1 LRLAA
6 RRKWPDL
13 DLIVAALLGLALAI
27 LLFGQGGQDDTY
39 ITYWPART
47 LAEHGEIVNYNGIRL
62 EQSSSLS
69 LVVLLALLFELM
81 PLSMPSVG
89 YLTSLAGAACAGL
102 LAVRLAR
109 RMGLGSRLGILSAI
123 ATAPSFGYWA
133 TSGMETP
140 WVAFSAL
147 WFIDELT
154 APPPGKRSDW
164 ARLGTAALLFAGI
177 RPEAPLL
184 LGGLCVVFV
193 ALTSFR
199 HRTGEGDVLSLS
211 ASLQRASV
219 GLLAIFFVFAFRKLY
234 FDAWWPNPAL
244 IKAGGFNLRE
254 GTQYLWD
261 VSLQAGFFPLLFFG
275 AGAVLVMTRIPRRGS
290 DVAALVTALGLAQ
303 LSFLVASGG
312 DWMTGAR
319 FLAPIVPALVLT
331 GFVALE
337 AVARSPRIRSGLAL
351 AYCVLNLG
359 CSLRLLHLGLSE
371 GQPLWTMRGVIERV
385 EKRIG
390 PSLVARVELL
400 NKIHRRDAVTL
411 SELLPIADAVVAH
424 VPARRIQVMTGQ
436 AGMLAYHLAA
446 RHPGRVN
453 ILDLWSLT
461 DRQLLDCFP
470 PGSIDSSQ
478 WGTGI
483 GTYRPLVEH
492 EQLEARCGLPLP
504 DIFYNEGLEAHLP
517 KLFQQLGYE
526 LIYHQVGR
534 IENSRGGFFHAS
546 YPAFGFIAVKRELA
560 EAIGLKKKPT
570 WRWSL
575 DPR

>member
-1 LRLAA
+1 LKLAA
-6 RRKWPDL
+6 RRRGPEL
-13 DLIVAALLGLALAI
+13 GLIVAALLGLALAI
-27 LLFGQGGQDDTY
+27 ALFGQGGQDDTY
-39 ITYWPART
+39 ISYWPARA

-69 LVVLLALLFELM
+69 LVVLLALLFELL

-89 YLTSLAGAACAGL
+89 YLTSLTGAALVSL

-109 RMGLGSRLGILSAI
+109 RMGLSSRLGILSAI

-140 WVAFSAL
+140 WVALSAL

-154 APPPGKRSDW
+154 ARSPAGARHW
-164 ARLGTAALLFAGI
+164 ARLAAAALLFAGI

-184 LGGLCVVFV
+184 LGGLCLTFV
-193 ALTSFR
+193 ALAWLQPKTDER
-199 HRTGEGDVLSLS
+199 DARK
-211 ASLQRASV
+211 ASGRWLRAGV
-219 GLLAIFFVFAFRKLY
+219 GLAAIAFVFAFRKLY
-234 FDAWWPNPAL
+234 FDAWWPNPAV
-244 IKAGGFNLRE
+244 IKTGGFDVYE
-254 GTQYLWD
+254 GAQYLWR
-261 VSLQAGFFPLLFFG
+261 VSIQAGVFPIVLFL
-275 AGAVLVMTRIPRRGS
+275 AGALQVLARKRAGS
-290 DVAALVTALGLAQ
+290 EVAALVTALGSAQ
-303 LSFLVASGG
+303 LGFLVASGG

-337 AVARSPRIRSGLAL
+337 GIARSPRMRSGLAV
-351 AYCVLNLG
+351 AYCALNLG

-424 VPARRIQVMTGQ
+424 VPSRRIHVLTGQ

-446 RHPGRVN
+446 RHPGRLN

-478 WGTGI
+478 WGTTI
-483 GTYRPLVEH
+483 GSYRPLAEH

-517 KLFQQLGYE
+517 KLFKQLGYE
-526 LIYHQVGR
+526 LVYHQVGR
-534 IENSRGGFFHAS
+534 IENSRGGFFQAS
-546 YPAFGFIAVKRELA
+546 YPAYGFIAVKREIA
-560 EAIGLKKKPT
+560 EAIGLEKLPT
-570 WRWSL
+570 WRWNL

>member
-1 LRLAA
+1 LTLVG
-6 RRKWPDL
+6 RRIWPNL
-13 DLIVAALLGLALAI
+13 DLIVVALLGLALAI
-27 LLFGQGGQDDTY
+27 ALFGQGGQDDTY
-39 ITYWPART
+39 ISYWPARA

-69 LVVLLALLFELM
+69 LVVLLALLFQLL

-89 YLTSLAGAACAGL
+89 YLMSLTGAALAGL

-109 RMGLGSRLGILSAI
+109 RMGLGSRLGILSAV

-140 WVAFSAL
+140 WVALAAL

-154 APPPGKRSDW
+154 ACSPTGASHW
-164 ARLGTAALLFAGI
+164 ARLAAAALLFAGI

-184 LGGLCVVFV
+184 LGGLCLTFV
-193 ALTSFR
+193 ALGWLQR
-199 HRTGEGDVLSLS
+199 RTGERDALQ
-211 ASLQRASV
+211 ASGRWLRASV
-219 GLLAIFFVFAFRKLY
+219 GLAAIACVFTFRKLY
-234 FDAWWPNPAL
+234 FDAWWPNPAV
-244 IKAGGFNLRE
+244 IKTGGFGVHE
-254 GTQYLWD
+254 GAQYLWR
-261 VSLQAGFFPLLFFG
+261 VSIQAGVFPMLLFL
-275 AGAVLVMTRIPRRGS
+275 AGALQVLARSLRPGS
-290 DVAALVTALGLAQ
+290 EVAALVTALGWAQ
-303 LSFLVASGG
+303 LAFLVASGG

-337 AVARSPRIRSGLAL
+337 AIARSPRMRSGLAV
-351 AYCVLNLG
+351 AYCALNLG
-359 CSLRLLHLGLSE
+359 CSLRLLHLGISE
-371 GQPLWTMRGVIERV
+371 GQPLWTMHGVIERV

-424 VPARRIQVMTGQ
+424 VPSRRIHVLTGQ
-436 AGMLAYHLAA
+436 AGMLAYHLAS

-470 PGSIDSSQ
+470 PGSIDTSR
-478 WGTGI
+478 WGSTI
-483 GTYRPLVEH
+483 GSYRPLAEH

-517 KLFQQLGYE
+517 KLFRQLGYE

-546 YPAFGFIAVKRELA
+546 YPAYGFIAVKREIA
-560 EAIGLKKKPT
+560 EAIGLTKKPT
-570 WRWSL
+570 WRWNL